1 MKIDYALITALIVIA
16 VIFGAGAVGR
26 GLQSIFDTAA
36 SAISQENTDEKGS
49 ETGTKGN
56 RASVLGKGL
65 SGQDSGSQGGVG

>member
-36 SAISQENTDEKGS
+36 SAISQENTDENNASTTQSSAKGS
-49 ETGTKGN
+49 E
-56 RASVLGKGL
+56 GKGR
-65 SGQDSGSQGGVG
+65 GSGGVG